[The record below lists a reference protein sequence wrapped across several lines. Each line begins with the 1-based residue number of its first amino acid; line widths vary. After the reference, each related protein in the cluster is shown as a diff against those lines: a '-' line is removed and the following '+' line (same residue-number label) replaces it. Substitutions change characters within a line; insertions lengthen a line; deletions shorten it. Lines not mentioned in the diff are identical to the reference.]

1 MDNLNGLP
9 RLLNVRRAAELVG
22 VKPCTIRQ
30 ERLRGRLGFIK
41 IGARIF
47 YTEQLLKEY
56 IEKQK
61 VTACAC
67 DPTAQSRV
75 KSGITGS
82 ANDLAARA
90 PKMRGA
96 EPSTTS
102 VADRPAVSA
111 LAQQI
116 FKRPASRSPN
126 GSSKTTETPTATA
139 PDQVLIEN
147 VLLSYWLEHA
157 QKLPSASTAWNGL
170 AYWQEFWALNGF
182 CDHTQR
188 ATAFP

>member
-47 YTEQLLKEY
+47 YTEELLKEY
-56 IEKQK
+56 IENQK
-61 VTACAC
+61 VTAGAC

-75 KSGITGS
+75 KSGIIGS

-90 PKMRGA
+90 PKMRGTA
-96 EPSTTS
+96 PGTIKE
-102 VADRPAVSA
+102 ADRLAEQV

-116 FKRPASRSPN
+116 FKRRASP
-126 GSSKTTETPTATA
+126 
-139 PDQVLIEN
+139 
-147 VLLSYWLEHA
+147 
-157 QKLPSASTAWNGL
+157 
-170 AYWQEFWALNGF
+170 
-182 CDHTQR
+182 
-188 ATAFP
+188 

>member
-1 MDNLNGLP
+1 MDNPNGLP
-9 RLLNVRRAAELVG
+9 RLLNVRRAAELIG

-47 YTEQLLKEY
+47 YTEELLKEY

-90 PKMRGA
+90 PKMRGTA
-96 EPSTTS
+96 PGTIKE
-102 VADRPAVSA
+102 ADRLAEQV
-111 LAQQI
+111 LAQRI
-116 FKRPASRSPN
+116 FKRRASP
-126 GSSKTTETPTATA
+126 
-139 PDQVLIEN
+139 
-147 VLLSYWLEHA
+147 
-157 QKLPSASTAWNGL
+157 
-170 AYWQEFWALNGF
+170 
-182 CDHTQR
+182 
-188 ATAFP
+188 